1 MGMTIEQAKKLD
13 QFLCSECSFDDDV
26 KRSQNSFPVSPHAE
40 PKVRMLINIY
50 FVFICDLIGLCLCC
64 SLCPRLFLDTLV

>member
-50 FVFICDLIGLCLCC
+50 FVSFVI
-64 SLCPRLFLDTLV
+64 